1 MRRQPHNEYSG
12 HRVVGV
18 RLSEP
23 ITPEIAGAS
32 KEAHKPQL
40 YAYHM
45 FDKAH
50 IVMLTEEKLIHLN
63 DGKAIL
69 KELRQL
75 EKNGVEK
82 IRWEEGGGM
91 YSGEQYLIRRLGY
104 DIGGRIHLG
113 RSSGDLEA
121 VRRRIEGREY
131 LLKLMKNINH
141 LRDSAL
147 QVAEQNLDSVMPGYT
162 HSQHAQPT
170 TLGHQLMAWA
180 SALERDFERAVQA
193 YSRVN
198 QSPAGAAIMTGSSFP
213 LNRHRTSEL
222 LGFDKVLRNTFDA
235 ILNEE
240 VTLDTL
246 MTVSTVHLN
255 LAKWASD
262 INFWFTSE
270 SGYIDI
276 PDRFCGTSSIMT
288 QKRNPDSL
296 EYMRGAASVAMGGLV
311 TAFSVQKAASG
322 DTTLDPRYMD
332 YALTESL
339 NLADRHLNWMS
350 ELLPALKV
358 NKDRMK
364 YMAGAYWAQAT
375 DVAAALVKENNIP
388 WRTAHQI
395 VGILVRFSYE
405 RNIKPQDVTPELIKE
420 AAIEY
425 MGESVDISNQTLAK
439 ALDPIEF
446 VKARTLYGGPSASE
460 CTNRLNDYLD
470 HLNKDNK
477 MIQNIELKL
486 QESAKSLELAIDN
499 LLNS

>member
-1 MRRQPHNEYSG
+1 MIQKKPRNYAGFRDPGIRMLEPELPSMNTIYYDAQ
-12 HRVVGV
+12 
-18 RLSEP
+18 LSALP
-23 ITPEIAGAS
+23 I
-32 KEAHKPQL
+32 
-40 YAYHM
+40 YHM

-50 IVMLTEEKLIHLN
+50 IVMLTEEKLIPLN

-75 EKNGVEK
+75 EKSGVRK
-82 IRWEEGGGM
+82 IRQQEGGGSH
-91 YSGEQYLIRRLGY
+91 SGEQYLIRRLGY

-121 VRRRIEGREY
+121 VRRRIEEREH
-131 LLKLMKNINH
+131 LQNLMKNINE
-141 LRDSAL
+141 LRNTAL

-180 SALERDFERAVQA
+180 SALERNFERAEQA

-222 LGFDKVLRNTFDA
+222 LGFEKVLKNTFDA
-235 ILNEE
+235 ILN
-240 VTLDTL
+240 LDFEL
-246 MTVSTVHLN
+246 DSFFAVSTVHLN

-276 PDRFCGTSSIMT
+276 PDKFCGTSSIMT

-322 DTTLDPRYMD
+322 DPTLDPRYMD

-339 NLADRHLNWMS
+339 NLADRHLIWMS

-405 RNIKPQDVTPELIKE
+405 RNITPQDVTPELIQE

-425 MGESVDISNQTLAK
+425 MGDSVDISHETLIK

-446 VKARTLYGGPSASE
+446 VKARTLYGGPSALE
-460 CTNRLNDYLD
+460 CNNRLNDYREQ
-470 HLNKDNK
+470 LNNDNT
-477 MIQNIELKL
+477 MIQNIELNLK
-486 QESAKSLELAIDN
+486 ESAKSLELAIDN
-499 LLNS
+499 LLN